1 MKASI
6 IILTVLLVVS
16 SQWVGC
22 NSDKPQQ
29 EPNTSDSIKMDAE
42 QGLRD
47 ANERLYSGL
56 NDMFEGNIDTLV
68 DLWSHSDE
76 VTQMGPW
83 GERLTGWE
91 AVHREFK
98 QVAAFKLGGKIA
110 CEDLHVFADNEM
122 GYTVCVEVGEN
133 TDASGNIIKVSHRAT
148 NIFKIE
154 NGEWKLVHHHT
165 DISKQ
170 HLEAYN
176 VE

>member
-1 MKASI
+1 VKVSI

-16 SQWVGC
+16 SQLVGC

-29 EPNTSDSIKMDAE
+29 ESNTSDSIKMDAE

-91 AVHREFK
+91 A
-98 QVAAFKLGGKIA
+98 G
-110 CEDLHVFADNEM
+110 
-122 GYTVCVEVGEN
+122 
-133 TDASGNIIKVSHRAT
+133 ASSYR
-148 NIFKIE
+148 
-154 NGEWKLVHHHT
+154 
-165 DISKQ
+165 
-170 HLEAYN
+170 HL
-176 VE
+176 